1 MGRTYDRFL
10 RTHIDL
16 TALGVAPGGE
26 PYFCTPRGYSMIG
39 SEGADGVHYCFV
51 RGYGET
57 VFAVSP
63 ENAEPERVRAVAR
76 DFDGF
81 LRLLLACGHG
91 AAIEQCPRMTRA
103 QFDAYL
109 AENPVTGGQR
119 AVLDEIAAKLSLE
132 PMSDPWAYIH
142 GLQEGFDYGK
152 IKYFEPEAAA
162 EPAQEAEADGAVCF
176 ESGGEPGIELPLNSR
191 FEALGWRW
199 TAAAL
204 DVCPEGLVL
213 HLAREVAP
221 EDFAAFMARCG
232 LSFDDAGRKYSAAER
247 MRIEAENPLG
257 FDFDAALLL
266 NGERLESSGS
276 SDSGWISLDGT
287 KHGPDSFLARY
298 GLDPSRCWSFRTI
311 RYPAPGLAPGDVHCL
326 LLSLKPNPVD
336 LPGKPFIAHKG
347 EVIELAHPATGEK
360 YTLSVDEIR
369 PKRLDLRD
377 DDYIYPK
384 CCLVLRYTLTPDT
397 DALLLRDVSEG
408 DPARRRD
415 GWEGMAGVV
424 GVFGLSIDG
433 AGHTAHSALRFEMPP
448 EVEWLPV
455 WRVEGGGSEE
465 IRLL

>member
-1 MGRTYDRFL
+1 MRRGYERFL
-10 RTHIDL
+10 RTGINL
-16 TALGVAPGGE
+16 APLGVAPGGE

-39 SEGADGVHYCFV
+39 SEGVDGVHYCFV

-63 ENAEPERVRAVAR
+63 ESAGPERVRAVAR
-76 DFDGF
+76 DFSDF

-91 AAIEQCPRMTRA
+91 AAIEQCPHMTRA

-109 AENPVTGGQR
+109 AENPVTDGQR
-119 AVLDEIAAKLSLE
+119 AVLDEIAAALSLE
-132 PMSDPWAYIH
+132 PTPDPWAYIH

-152 IKYFEPEAAA
+152 IKYLEPEAAA
-162 EPAQEAEADGAVCF
+162 EPAREAEADGAACF
-176 ESGGEPGIELPLNSR
+176 EPGGEPGIELPLNYR

-199 TAAAL
+199 TVAAL
-204 DVCPEGLVL
+204 VVCPEGLVL
-213 HLAREVAP
+213 RLAREVAP

-232 LSFDDAGRKYSAAER
+232 LSFEDAGRKYSAAER

-276 SDSGWISLDGT
+276 SGSGWISLDGA

-298 GLDPSRCWSFRTI
+298 GLDPSRCWSFRSI
-311 RYPAPGLAPGDVHCL
+311 RYIAPGLAPEDVRRL
-326 LLSLKPNPVD
+326 SLSLKPNPVD
-336 LPGKPFIAHKG
+336 LPGEPFIAREG
-347 EVIELAHPATGEK
+347 EVIELIHPVTGEK
-360 YTLSVDEIR
+360 YALSVDEIR
-369 PKRLDLRD
+369 PERLDLRD

-384 CCLVLRYTLTPDT
+384 CCRVLRYTLTPDT

-415 GWEGMAGVV
+415 GKEGFAGTI
-424 GVFGLSIDG
+424 GVFGLSSG
-433 AGHTAHSALRFEMPP
+433 GGHTAHSALRFEMPP

-455 WRVEGGGSEE
+455 WRVEGGESEE